1 LVTRGV
7 GVQQWGGGRFARRSE
22 KEIIQRSVPQVVS
35 DGGREKEGEIL
46 RGDLWPGE
54 RMTDGDGRRTDGGR
68 ATMVGNGCAEDV

>member
-1 LVTRGV
+1 VTRGV

-46 RGDLWPGE
+46 ARP
-54 RMTDGDGRRTDGGR
+54 
-68 ATMVGNGCAEDV
+68 